1 MTDTTSSS
9 TTTGT
14 SVPRQSRRAA
24 TEVSGWVG
32 WIVFAATMMVIVGG
46 LHIFQGLV
54 ALFNDDYY
62 LVGKNGLTIH
72 LDYTA
77 WGWTHLIAGVVV
89 AAAGLGLYTGRM
101 AARVIGVLVA
111 SLSLLVNFAFIAAYP
126 FWSTIVIAV
135 DIFVIYALTAHGREM
150 KEI

>member
-9 TTTGT
+9 PTVGS
-14 SVPRQSRRAA
+14 SVPRQSGRRAPEP
-24 TEVSGWVG
+24 TGWVG

-77 WGWTHLIAGVVV
+77 WGWTHLIGGALV
-89 AAAGLGLYTGRM
+89 AVAGLALYSGKTW
-101 AARVIGVLVA
+101 ARVIGVAVA

-126 FWSTIVIAV
+126 FWSTIVIAI
-135 DIFVIYALTAHGREM
+135 DIFVIYALTAHGKEM
-150 KEI
+150 TAL